1 MAGAHLQAWPG
12 AALWHGCLWYALP
25 SHACGLVV
33 SYLSAWERMHRLA
46 CHPLRQ
52 RAGAGILEEAC
63 CCGWRRVSEA
73 RLLIS
78 ASCPQPLCKVET
90 GVLMWALP
98 GVCSAGV
105 SDFNRNLDTD
115 EAADCMVKLLNSNVI
130 SVKSQVL
137 HFIFYLFSVILYS
150 S

>member
-1 MAGAHLQAWPG
+1 
-12 AALWHGCLWYALP
+12 
-25 SHACGLVV
+25 
-33 SYLSAWERMHRLA
+33 
-46 CHPLRQ
+46 
-52 RAGAGILEEAC
+52 
-63 CCGWRRVSEA
+63 
-73 RLLIS
+73 
-78 ASCPQPLCKVET
+78 
-90 GVLMWALP
+90 MWALP
-98 GVCSAGV
+98 GVRSAGV